1 MRPLSGPFY
10 KRPENFK
17 CIMRIQPNPT
27 APRRVWLLYVRRAR
41 ISSLLECTELMLN
54 QVIYS
59 IDSEDRSWELILPVC
74 FREKRSA
81 SMCEGRRHAM
91 KSRIERHTLTD
102 DHGEIA
108 CELTV

>member
-1 MRPLSGPFY
+1 MRFMSGS
-10 KRPENFK
+10 ENFT

-27 APRRVWLLYVRRAR
+27 ALRRVWLLYVQRAR
-41 ISSLLECTELMLN
+41 ISPLLECTKLMLN
-54 QVIYS
+54 QVICS
-59 IDSEDRSWELILPVC
+59 IDSGDRNWGLISPIC

-91 KSRIERHTLTD
+91 KSQTERHTLTD